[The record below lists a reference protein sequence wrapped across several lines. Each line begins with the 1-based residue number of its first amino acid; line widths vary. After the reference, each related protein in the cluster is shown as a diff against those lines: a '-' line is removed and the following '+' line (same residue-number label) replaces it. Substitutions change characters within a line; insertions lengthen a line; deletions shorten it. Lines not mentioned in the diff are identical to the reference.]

1 MDEDNLA
8 LEAAYTTSYTHMI
21 EARKA
26 MSRVQNPL
34 LKAKLF
40 KEFKSLV
47 LECCA
52 LEKRLGL

>member
-8 LEAAYTTSYTHMI
+8 LEAAYTTSYTHMK
-21 EARKA
+21 EAFRA
-26 MSRVQNPL
+26 MTGEPNPL
-34 LKAKLF
+34 LKAKLL

-47 LECCA
+47 LECRT